1 MKHII
6 IALALFLL
14 LAGLGSAQTE
24 QSHWTRTEAP
34 VKLDLELFRSGH
46 AISLPTTETLQK
58 GDLEFEISHRFSPP
72 VSKGSNYLWGL
83 DGPINMRLGLGYALT
98 NKIVIT
104 AAISNA
110 EDNNDW
116 RLKYKLLQLRN
127 PDFPI
132 VVALQGGAAWNR
144 EVYVEG
150 RNTGDS
156 RNFQYYGQLI
166 INTMIK
172 KKLGIGLVPSYL
184 QNSDIYSTG
193 TKHSITVGSYL
204 EYYLNSIVGV
214 LAEWSPVIDGYHRG
228 YTPAAFG
235 VEFNTGGHF
244 FKIVLTNSIWLNPS
258 QYLAGTDYKFK
269 SSEWRL
275 GFNITRLLRFK
286 K

>member
-1 MKHII
+1 MKNGII
-6 IALALFLL
+6 VLGIFLL
-14 LAGLGSAQTE
+14 MISLGSAQTE
-24 QSHWTRTEAP
+24 QSHWQRTEAP

-58 GDLEFEISHRFSPP
+58 GNLEFEISHRFSPP
-72 VSKGSNYLWGL
+72 ISKGSNYLWGL

-98 NKIVIT
+98 NKMVIT

-116 RLKYKLLQLRN
+116 HIKYKLLQLRN
-127 PDFPI
+127 ADFPI
-132 VVALQGGAAWNR
+132 VVALQGGVAWNR

-150 RNTGDS
+150 RSTGSS

-166 INTMIK
+166 INTMISK
-172 KKLGIGLVPSYL
+172 KFGVGLVPSYV
-184 QNSDIYSTG
+184 QNSDIYSTN
-193 TKHSITVGSYL
+193 TKHSVTVGTYL
-204 EYYLNSIVGV
+204 EYYINSVAGV
-214 LAEWSPVIDGYHRG
+214 LAEWSPVVDGFHRE

-244 FKIVLTNSIWLNPS
+244 FKIVLTNSVWLNPS

-275 GFNITRLLRFK
+275 GFTITRLLRFK